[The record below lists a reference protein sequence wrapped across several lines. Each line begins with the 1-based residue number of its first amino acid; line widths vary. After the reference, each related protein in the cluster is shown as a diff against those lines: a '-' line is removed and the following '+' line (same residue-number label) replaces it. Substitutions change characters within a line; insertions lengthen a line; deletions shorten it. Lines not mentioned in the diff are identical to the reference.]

1 MPRKCS
7 IRGCKTNYDSE
18 TENYSTFS
26 LPKDETLRSKWLK
39 SIPNDLSELKHP
51 VICIKHFDESCVS
64 WTDVIYS
71 KGERKE
77 YPRKI
82 PKLAEGAVPTI
93 FPNAPEYLSTDV
105 PSAKAP
111 PTIIVALPSSLALAS
126 TSKKSADSE
135 AESLSFVGCEVS
147 LREGVSD
154 CLEEKLIELARSKP
168 ALYDTNHPDY
178 FKGKVKQDIWKEIAK
193 KLELGS
199 GKYFKLYISCLKQA
213 TLLTRKYLR
222 ANVNPMGK
230 NP

>member
-26 LPKDETLRSKWLK
+26 LPKDETLRSQWLK
-39 SIPNDLSELKHP
+39 SIPTDLSELKHP
-51 VICIKHFDESCVS
+51 VICIKHFDKSTVL

-82 PKLAEGAVPTI
+82 PKLTEGAVPTI
-93 FPNAPEYLSTDV
+93 FPNAPEYLTPDMPSTN
-105 PSAKAP
+105 AP
-111 PTIIVALPSSLALAS
+111 PTIIVALPS
-126 TSKKSADSE
+126 TSKKSVDSE
-135 AESLSFVGCEVS
+135 AESSVATVGCEVS

-154 CLEEKLIELARSKP
+154 RMEEKLIELARSKP

-178 FKGKVKQDIWKEIAK
+178 FKGKVKQNIWKEIAK
-193 KLELGS
+193 NLQLGS
-199 GKYFKLYISCLKQA
+199 GKYFKVYIS
-213 TLLTRKYLR
+213 Y
-222 ANVNPMGK
+222 
-230 NP
+230 